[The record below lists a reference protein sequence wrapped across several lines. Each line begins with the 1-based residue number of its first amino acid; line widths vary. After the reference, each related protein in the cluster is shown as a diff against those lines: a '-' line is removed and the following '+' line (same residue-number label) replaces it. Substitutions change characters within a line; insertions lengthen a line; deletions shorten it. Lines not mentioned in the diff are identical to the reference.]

1 MGERLQAG
9 LKLKRIVFRIL
20 RAARVHLGQ
29 NRTAHFEPAVEDYRR
44 YWEGAAQILSAEFV
58 PLADALWEV
67 RLNGRRTRIMNRMVQ
82 LGDPV
87 VNGVSGDKALCYR
100 LAMEQGVPVP
110 QYGVFRLEEL
120 SEAKKFLAQNPGVY
134 VVKPVRESTASAGVT
149 THVRTERQL
158 ENAAV
163 SVSLFAKEFLVER
176 MIFGET
182 CRLLWLDG
190 ELIHAVRQRGVRV
203 TGDGCSTIARLLKQP
218 GSGSVPFDLTTQMT
232 LQAQGLSPE
241 TVPEDGREILVRSL
255 RPGRDSSREWLT
267 VHDDEITDLVCPA
280 IIEDVRKV
288 LGMIGNTIAGVDIIT
303 NDPTVSLRQSGGVL
317 LEVNPGPSIHKHY
330 INPEDHHSHPV
341 AVKILSYL
349 LQVSTANHVL
359 LSAKK
364 PPSTFSER

>member
-1 MGERLQAG
+1 LQAR
-9 LKLKRIVFRIL
+9 LKLKRILFRIL
-20 RAARVHLGQ
+20 RAARAHLGQ

-44 YWEGAAQILSAEFV
+44 YWEEAAQILSAEFV
-58 PLADALWEV
+58 PLSDALWEV

-203 TGDGCSTIARLLKQP
+203 TGDGRSTIAQLLKQP

-232 LQAQGLSPE
+232 LQVQGLSPE
-241 TVPEDGREILVRSL
+241 TVPEDGR
-255 RPGRDSSREWLT
+255 
-267 VHDDEITDLVCPA
+267 
-280 IIEDVRKV
+280 
-288 LGMIGNTIAGVDIIT
+288 
-303 NDPTVSLRQSGGVL
+303 
-317 LEVNPGPSIHKHY
+317 
-330 INPEDHHSHPV
+330 
-341 AVKILSYL
+341 
-349 LQVSTANHVL
+349 
-359 LSAKK
+359 
-364 PPSTFSER
+364 

>member
-1 MGERLQAG
+1 MGERLQAR
-9 LKLKRIVFRIL
+9 LKLKRILFRIL
-20 RAARVHLGQ
+20 RAARAHLGQ

-44 YWEGAAQILSAEFV
+44 YWEGAARILSAEFV

-87 VNGVSGDKALCYR
+87 VNGVSEDKALCYR
-100 LAMEQGVPVP
+100 LATEQGVPVP
-110 QYGVFRLEEL
+110 QHGVFRLEEL
-120 SEAKKFLAQNPGVY
+120 AKAKKFLAQKPGVY
-134 VVKPVRESTASAGVT
+134 VVKAVRGSTASAGVT
-149 THVRTERQL
+149 THVRTQRQL

-176 MIFGET
+176 MIFGER

-190 ELIHAVRQRGVRV
+190 DLIHAVRQRGVRV
-203 TGDGCSTIARLLKQP
+203 TGDGRSTIARLLKQP

-241 TVPEDGREILVRSL
+241 TVPEDGRKILVRSL
-255 RPGRDSSREWLT
+255 RPGLDSSREWLT

-288 LGMIGNTIAGVDIIT
+288 LGMIGNTIAGVDII
-303 NDPTVSLRQSGGVL
+303 
-317 LEVNPGPSIHKHY
+317 
-330 INPEDHHSHPV
+330 
-341 AVKILSYL
+341 
-349 LQVSTANHVL
+349 
-359 LSAKK
+359 
-364 PPSTFSER
+364 PSTFRTSSMIAGQTRSVISSS